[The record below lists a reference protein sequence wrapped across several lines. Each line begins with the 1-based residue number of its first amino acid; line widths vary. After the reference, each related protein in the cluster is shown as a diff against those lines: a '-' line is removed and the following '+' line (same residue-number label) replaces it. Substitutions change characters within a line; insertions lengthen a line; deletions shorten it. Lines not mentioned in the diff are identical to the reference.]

1 MMGSFFVDV
10 YFTLDGVFIILYG
23 KKKKNLGAIYSQT
36 APVILKF
43 WVDYICLH
51 ILIEIYLTF
60 NIMLVSGV
68 QHNDSKF
75 AYIVK

>member
-1 MMGSFFVDV
+1 MS
-10 YFTLDGVFIILYG
+10 TLLLMVSLLFCMA
-23 KKKKNLGAIYSQT
+23 KKKKKTTNLGAIYSQT

-75 AYIVK
+75 VYIVK

>member
-1 MMGSFFVDV
+1 MS
-10 YFTLDGVFIILYG
+10 TLLLMVSLLFCME
-23 KKKKNLGAIYSQT
+23 KKKNLGVIYSQT

-75 AYIVK
+75 IYIVK